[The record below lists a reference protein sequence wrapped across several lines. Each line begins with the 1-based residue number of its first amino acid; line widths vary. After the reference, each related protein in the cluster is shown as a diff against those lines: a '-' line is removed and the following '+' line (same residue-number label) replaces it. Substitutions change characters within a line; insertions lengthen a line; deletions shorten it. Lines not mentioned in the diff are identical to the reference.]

1 MIASKFAFL
10 TPGAYFGG
18 ADEDEAAINNRGM
31 GGAAAKSEPEEVV
44 VTKSEDESHKKEKSV
59 LQAKLTKLA
68 IQIGYAGMT
77 SDFLYPSTSGFSN
90 LRASEFQVLQ

>member
-1 MIASKFAFL
+1 M
-10 TPGAYFGG
+10 TPGSFFGG
-18 ADEDEAAINNRGM
+18 ADEDEAAINNRGT

-44 VTKSEDESHKKEKSV
+44 VAKSEDESHKKEKSV

-77 SDFLYPSTSGFSN
+77 SDFLSIGFGVVKF
-90 LRASEFQVLQ
+90 ACV